1 MCKSTLAA
9 ESWALIEG
17 LESAELLK
25 AQWNEIT
32 KNDIPIIGI
41 IDCHSVF
48 DAVKTTNVLDDKGL
62 RIPMAC
68 LRQRFNNN
76 EVKYAWIPTNLQL
89 ANCLTK
95 AGAPSTLLREV
106 LREGKLPCELTKLY
120 SGEL

>member
-1 MCKSTLAA
+1 M
-9 ESWALIEG
+9 
-17 LESAELLK
+17 ESAELLK

-32 KNDIPIIGI
+32 KNDIHIVGI

-48 DAVKTTNVLDDKGL
+48 DAVKTTNILDDKGL

-68 LRQRFNNN
+68 LRQRFNNK
-76 EVKYAWIPTNLQL
+76 EVRFAWTPTNLQL
-89 ANCLTK
+89 ADCLTK

-106 LREGKLPCELTKLY
+106 LREGKLPWELAKLY